1 MSGFA
6 VRLLVAANRDKRV
19 LVFHEDIEACN
30 LIHQVLIENG
40 VNVGVYHS
48 KLRLRERAE
57 MLAAYRS
64 GALNVPGDA
73 VGHSMKGSTFPNGI
87 GIIAASTATRRQRIQ
102 RLGRVLRPVNGPE
115 RSATIYSLVA
125 TVPEIG
131 RLQEEATN
139 LEGVAE
145 VTWSHA

>member
-1 MSGFA
+1 M
-6 VRLLVAANRDKRV
+6 

-40 VNVGVYHS
+40 VSVGVYHS

-64 GALNVPGDA
+64 GALNVTGDA
-73 VGHSMKGSTFPNGI
+73 AGHSMKGSTSRNRNRHHRSEHGDP
-87 GIIAASTATRRQRIQ
+87 APTDTTARPRASAGERAR
-102 RLGRVLRPVNGPE
+102 

-139 LEGVAE
+139 LEGVAN